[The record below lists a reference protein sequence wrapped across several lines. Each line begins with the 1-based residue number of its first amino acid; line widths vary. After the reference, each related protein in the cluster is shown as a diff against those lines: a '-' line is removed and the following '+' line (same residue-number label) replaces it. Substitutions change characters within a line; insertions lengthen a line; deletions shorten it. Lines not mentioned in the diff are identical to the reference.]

1 MHFFNPINIYVY
13 MYLNKSCGSRG
24 TIYFEKIFE
33 TCAIQ
38 GAPGD
43 DPLNKCSN
51 CAVVQR
57 KVNGKMLFAASVS
70 CLTQTTQVWSMVVL
84 LLALIHKWLVVGM
97 DWFNVVSGG
106 PIAMFVI
113 LSNKKIWIWFSCKI
127 SAIHM
132 AEMPV

>member
-1 MHFFNPINIYVY
+1 MRITWYN
-13 MYLNKSCGSRG
+13 
-24 TIYFEKIFE
+24 FEKIFE

-51 CAVVQR
+51 YAVVQR

-70 CLTQTTQVWSMVVL
+70 CQPQTTQVLSMINGSFITG
-84 LLALIHKWLVVGM
+84 ANSQMISSRNGLVQRRI
-97 DWFNVVSGG
+97 WRNYCNVCY
-106 PIAMFVI
+106 FVEF
-113 LSNKKIWIWFSCKI
+113 KKIWIWFSCKI